1 MAKYKKRADGR
12 YATSV
17 IVGYNEDGKPKRKT
31 IYGRTIMELD
41 KKVAD
46 FKSLQN
52 KGIVIDDKNM
62 TVGEWATKWLGVY
75 KKGKSYNTYEMY
87 RRAIEKHII
96 PALGDIRLSALK
108 TSNIQEVLNNILQE
122 GHQRTAELVRLTA
135 QQIIKQAVIE
145 EYLYKDVTLGLSL
158 PKKHKPEKRALTDS
172 EKALIQNTELSNKER
187 AFIDVLYY
195 TGARRGEALALM
207 VSDID
212 FINKKVHINKNL
224 VMTGKKSEIKQSPKS
239 EAGNRSIPL
248 PDKLIESLKRHIIDI
263 DSAYIFT
270 QQDGALMSHS
280 SFRRFW
286 DNIVDKINIA
296 AGGTKYKRKD
306 KNQKALRLIA
316 DDITPHLFRH
326 TYATNLYYAGIDVKT
341 AQYLLGHSSIQMTMD
356 IYTHLNEDKITNAGE
371 QLNDYFS

>member
-17 IVGYNEDGKPKRKT
+17 VVGHEDGKPKRKT
-31 IYGRTIMELD
+31 IYGRTIQELD

-52 KGIVIDDKNM
+52 KGIIIDDKNM
-62 TVGEWATKWLGVY
+62 TIEQWSLKWLELY

-87 RRAIEKHII
+87 KRTINNHII
-96 PALGDIRLSALK
+96 PRLGSIRLSALR
-108 TSNIQEVLNNILQE
+108 TSQIQEVLNAIVQK
-122 GHQRTAELVRLTA
+122 GHQRTAELTRLTI

-145 EYLYKDVTLGLSL
+145 EYLHKDVTLGLSL
-158 PKKHKPEKRALTDS
+158 PKKQKPEKRALTDS
-172 EKALIQNTELSNKER
+172 EKTLIQNTELSAKER
-187 AFIDVLYY
+187 AFVDLLYY
-195 TGARRGEALALM
+195 TGVRRGEALALT
-207 VSDID
+207 VNDID
-212 FINKKVHINKNL
+212 FINKKVHINKSL
-224 VMTGKKSEIKQSPKS
+224 IMTDEKSEIKQSPKT

-248 PDKLIESLKRHIIDI
+248 PDKLIESLKQHIIDI
-263 DSAYIFT
+263 NSAYIFA
-270 QQDGALMSHS
+270 QHDGTPMSRS

-286 DNIVDKINIA
+286 DHIVDKINIA
-296 AGGTKYKRKD
+296 AGGTKYTRKD
-306 KNQKALRLIA
+306 ENQKSLRLIA

-326 TYATNLYYAGIDVKT
+326 TYATNLYYAGIDIKT